1 MQSALYRNV
10 YRDVVTMSGTHPALQ
25 LIKGWVERQQVDG
38 KEAADI
44 ITAFPSHVFSPTI
57 YLVQDFFVSIPSF
70 LYNLFFG
77 TFLGRALKNV
87 FKIYFHPISELV
99 ESTYV
104 NF

>member
-1 MQSALYRNV
+1 MQSTLYRNV

-70 LYNLFFG
+70 LYNLFLG
-77 TFLGRALKNV
+77 TFLGRALEKCVQNI
-87 FKIYFHPISELV
+87 FSPYS
-99 ESTYV
+99 
-104 NF
+104 